1 MNKKKKI
8 SMIFLIYFNLFKN
21 RNDENYDEMNDDL
34 EMMMMEE
41 LKML

>member
-1 MNKKKKI
+1 MLLFNKYNNYLTIK
-8 SMIFLIYFNLFKN
+8 SN